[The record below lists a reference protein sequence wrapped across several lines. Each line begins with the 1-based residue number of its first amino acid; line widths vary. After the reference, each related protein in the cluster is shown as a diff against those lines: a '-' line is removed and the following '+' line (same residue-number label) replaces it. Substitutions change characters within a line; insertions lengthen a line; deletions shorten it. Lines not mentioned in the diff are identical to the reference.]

1 MFLYMCNIQQQNVHA
16 IFLDPC
22 GHRTHFSYISHD
34 GCSIAN
40 AVWETH
46 GLLGH
51 ISPSRVDMIVNVSV
65 LVCALAALHQEG
77 YIHFGA
83 LYFERTTRI
92 MKITEIKSPEELKVI
107 KLRRHVRNNQLSVPK
122 DRKGSP
128 MGKFRLVG

>member
-1 MFLYMCNIQQQNVHA
+1 MFLYMRNIQQQNVHA

-22 GHRTHFSYISHD
+22 GHRTHFSYISQD

-65 LVCALAALHQEG
+65 LVCALAALYQED

-92 MKITEIKSPEELKVI
+92 MKITEIKSPEELKGI
-107 KLRRHVRNNQLSVPK
+107 KLRRHVRNNKLSVPK
-122 DRKGSP
+122 DLKGSP